1 MMRKSI
7 SRIAFLALAALSAPD
22 SLRADQVEVTFDTAL
37 TNTTAWA
44 YSEKILISSEGEEH
58 PYFRTLE
65 SAITSPEY
73 SFNITSITVRLSCTS
88 TDPTRNLRIKPSFGE
103 ELQTSNVAKKDATEY
118 QSFLFAREN
127 AVRSFSITLK
137 GSGQTGYWHIY
148 SAVISGVPIVDP
160 PADVAVDSVEG
171 TRCRL
176 TWTNSGNISSNRID
190 VSKIVQHES
199 AGTTLD
205 EYDFMAF
212 TNKNANASPCFDKG
226 SLQMDFYPAFSGTN
240 IYAAG
245 SSTGIVQIS
254 SPDMQGHLR
263 YDFTGIRGELDE
275 GSGVSLLV
283 SAKKHAT
290 DVSTVQW
297 KLLVAQVDDGGETNR
312 TDEIELGAEFPA
324 SPFEIPIVQPW
335 ACQAIVMRP
344 SDGTKRN
351 RRILIDSI
359 AFADGHARATVS
371 TNFVK
376 SVFATDSA
384 TCSVRGLAPWTDY
397 VARVTAFDADG
408 NESAPSPPVDFAT
421 NGGNLPFVIM
431 LK

>member
-1 MMRKSI
+1 MGKSI

-44 YSEKILISSEGEEH
+44 YSEKILISSKGEEH

-103 ELQTSNVAKKDATEY
+103 ELQTSNVAKEDATEY

-137 GSGQTGYWHIY
+137 GSEQTGNWHIY

-176 TWTNSGNISSNRID
+176 TWTNSGNTSSNRID
-190 VSKIVQHES
+190 VFEVERTEK
-199 AGTTLD
+199 AGANVL
-205 EYDFMAF
+205 EYDFGEFKNESGNSTDITGDF
-212 TNKNANASPCFDKG
+212 TNAIPSF
-226 SLQMDFYPAFSGTN
+226 
-240 IYAAG
+240 AG
-245 SSTGIVQIS
+245 SSVIRLPARSDGVIQVSQDDKKGYLVHSGFEDCSDLSLTIS
-254 SPDMQGHLR
+254 LRIPTNSQGKQFGMG
-263 YDFTGIRGELDE
+263 YED
-275 GSGVSLLV
+275 
-283 SAKKHAT
+283 AA
-290 DVSTVQW
+290 
-297 KLLVAQVDDGGETNR
+297 GETNQFPLISMS
-312 TDEIELGAEFPA
+312 TNFVTNVVSLAELPANTPLIFNTEGAG
-324 SPFEIPIVQPW
+324 S
-335 ACQAIVMRP
+335 
-344 SDGTKRN
+344 KRVVY
-351 RRILIDSI
+351 IDYI

>member
-176 TWTNSGNISSNRID
+176 TWTNSGNTSSNRID
-190 VSKIVQHES
+190 VFEVGRTEE
-199 AGTTLD
+199 AGANVL
-205 EYDFMAF
+205 EYDFGEFKNESGNSTDITGDF
-212 TNKNANASPCFDKG
+212 TNAIPSF
-226 SLQMDFYPAFSGTN
+226 
-240 IYAAG
+240 AG
-245 SSTGIVQIS
+245 SSVIRLPARSDGVIQVSQDDKKGYLVHSGFEDCSDLSLTIS
-254 SPDMQGHLR
+254 LRIPTNSQGKQFGMG
-263 YDFTGIRGELDE
+263 YED
-275 GSGVSLLV
+275 
-283 SAKKHAT
+283 AA
-290 DVSTVQW
+290 
-297 KLLVAQVDDGGETNR
+297 GETNQFPLISMS
-312 TDEIELGAEFPA
+312 TNFVTNVVSLAELPANTPLIFNTEGAG
-324 SPFEIPIVQPW
+324 S
-335 ACQAIVMRP
+335 
-344 SDGTKRN
+344 KRVVY
-351 RRILIDSI
+351 IDYI